1 MALAWFATYGVH
13 ARCSGEPISVANAKN
28 DEAEA
33 LLLVILAAATA
44 HTGRGAGK
52 SSATEVVYRHAD
64 TPRQRPAELPQHA
77 VVCRCRRD
85 AACGNPRGYAKG
97 VGMGVAKGRRAVR
110 TAWSHVLFPVES
122 AESGKPFDLDHLAI
136 TARERCSVPAAVY
149 DKASAKGD
157 GIVRE
162 ALGGETLATRLT
174 ELWPA
179 DRPHLPVA
187 EIADWF
193 ATFVYLQKLRDRVVL
208 ETAIRGA
215 LAKLDAKFA
224 YAEGFDEPSG
234 NYAWLLWQK
243 APIGPMPPTALLV
256 RPEVAMAQLRTV
268 VSAPPPPHSR
278 WLRTLSPGEP
288 CRSQPIR
295 RTAAV
300 SGSRSAP
307 GRSAEW
313 GRGIAAREGRQGEAD
328 AGGPGRRRGRI
339 L

>member
-1 MALAWFATYGVH
+1 
-13 ARCSGEPISVANAKN
+13 
-28 DEAEA
+28 
-33 LLLVILAAATA
+33 
-44 HTGRGAGK
+44 
-52 SSATEVVYRHAD
+52 
-64 TPRQRPAELPQHA
+64 
-77 VVCRCRRD
+77 
-85 AACGNPRGYAKG
+85 
-97 VGMGVAKGRRAVR
+97 MGVAKGRRAVR

-268 VSAPPPPHSR
+268 SMVFAIVASVVAIASGFILFLLFEAPLLASIFLASA
-278 WLRTLSPGEP
+278 LIAIGCFLL
-288 CRSQPIR
+288 
-295 RTAAV
+295 A
-300 SGSRSAP
+300 
-307 GRSAEW
+307 
-313 GRGIAAREGRQGEAD
+313 GIAAYF
-328 AGGPGRRRGRI
+328 GP
-339 L
+339 